1 MTEPAEARPSS
12 TVIVARAAGREP
24 ELLMVKRH
32 EASSF
37 GGAWVFPGGVVDSDD
52 ELVAARQDAL
62 TTDAANSILGVE
74 SGGLGYFSAALRELF
89 EETGVL
95 LADPVPS
102 DVGALRAG
110 LLDGSRNWAELV
122 AQHQIALRLSG
133 LHYVSFWITPEALP
147 KRYSTR
153 FFVAEA
159 PQTSVASACGGEVLD
174 CRWLTA
180 RSALESAEQGGIKLH
195 FPTRITLEA
204 LAEHGSVRDLL
215 RWARGCAEAG
225 VPCIFP
231 ERPSRDA
238 VLDAVAKRAAIPRKS
253 VR

>member
-12 TVIVARAAGREP
+12 TVILARDAEREP

-32 EASSF
+32 EASAF
-37 GGAWVFPGGVVDSDD
+37 GGAWVFPGGVVDGDD
-52 ELVAARQDAL
+52 EAL
-62 TTDAANSILGVE
+62 ASQHGTLSASTANSILGVD
-74 SGGLGYFSAALRELF
+74 SGGLAYFSAALRELF

-95 LADPVPS
+95 LANTPPTGLD
-102 DVGALRAG
+102 ALRSE
-110 LLDGSRNWAELV
+110 LLDGTHTWADLV
-122 AQHQIALRLSG
+122 AQHDIALALSD

-159 PQTSVASACGGEVLD
+159 PTESFATACGGEVLD

-180 RSALESAEQGGIKLH
+180 QRALESAEEGGIKLH
-195 FPTRITLEA
+195 FPTQITLQS
-204 LAEHGSVRDLL
+204 LAKHANVSDLL
-215 RWARGCAEAG
+215 RWARGCADAG

-231 ERPSRDA
+231 AQPSRDA
-238 VLDAVAKRAAIPRKS
+238 VLAAVGQRGKS
-253 VR
+253 SR